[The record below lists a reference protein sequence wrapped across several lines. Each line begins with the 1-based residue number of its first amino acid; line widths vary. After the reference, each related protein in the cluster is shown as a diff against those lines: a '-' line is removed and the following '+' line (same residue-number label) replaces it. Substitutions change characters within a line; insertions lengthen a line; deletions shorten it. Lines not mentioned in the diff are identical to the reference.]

1 MSASGTS
8 SCSAT
13 CAGSAPAPGA
23 PPAGLCR
30 SCFRVPGMDCPAEE
44 QLIRLALRE
53 QVARFA
59 FDLPRRELTLWHAG
73 PLAPVQERLLA
84 LGFGGELLTSAVA
97 GDASAPPPAADDE
110 RRVLRT
116 LLAINAAMFAVEL
129 LAGWRAESSG
139 LVADALDMFADAAVY
154 GVALLAVGHGA
165 GRRLGAARLAGAL
178 QLLLALG
185 LFAQV
190 GWRLAHGAEPLAG
203 MMMGVALLA
212 LAANLA
218 CLLLLHRHRGGGAH
232 LRASYLFSANDVLA
246 NLGVV
251 VAGGLVAW
259 LGAAWPDWLVGSLIG
274 ALVLAGAIQ
283 ILRLRDD

>member
-1 MSASGTS
+1 
-8 SCSAT
+8 
-13 CAGSAPAPGA
+13 
-23 PPAGLCR
+23 
-30 SCFRVPGMDCPAEE
+30 MDCAAEE
-44 QLIRLALRE
+44 QLIRLALDGA
-53 QVARFA
+53 VARFA
-59 FDLPRRELTLWHAG
+59 VDLPRRELTLWHAG
-73 PLAPVQERLLA
+73 PLAPIEARLLA
-84 LGFGGELLTSAVA
+84 LGFGGERLSSA
-97 GDASAPPPAADDE
+97 PAADAAAPPAGVADE

-116 LLAINAAMFAVEL
+116 LLAINAAMFGIEL
-129 LAGWRAESSG
+129 FAGWRAESSG

-165 GRRLGAARLAGAL
+165 GRRLGAARLAGGL

-190 GWRLAHGAEPLAG
+190 GWRLVHGAEPLAG

-259 LGAAWPDWLVGSLIG
+259 LGAAWPDWLIGSLIG
-274 ALVLAGAIQ
+274 ALVLAGALK
-283 ILRLRDD
+283 ILRLRED